1 MMRMDGRREHRRP
14 RGAVLGPLGL
24 LLAALATGFGMWH
37 VLTREP
43 EPVAE
48 LLSRHHVAPVQS
60 THPR

>member
-1 MMRMDGRREHRRP
+1 
-14 RGAVLGPLGL
+14 VLGPLGL

-43 EPVAE
+43 DPVRE
-48 LLSRHHVAPVQS
+48 QLSRHHVAPVQS

>member
-1 MMRMDGRREHRRP
+1 MRTDGRREHRRP

-43 EPVAE
+43 DPVGE
-48 LLSRHHVAPVQS
+48 RLSRHHVKPVEA
-60 THPR
+60 TRAR

>member
-1 MMRMDGRREHRRP
+1 MRTDGRELGRP

-43 EPVAE
+43 AAPRVER
-48 LLSRHHVAPVQS
+48 LSRHHVPQVDPA
-60 THPR
+60 RAR